1 MPPQQFSC
9 GFYFWYVVEGEW
21 RRGSSW
27 NDAIS
32 CPIQIPNLGR
42 LSTHTATNEKK
53 SSSYHSYPFK
63 NNTRAPGPIEQGRRT
78 IASVCLLLHTHTD
91 TRSRSSLVVDP
102 SLYVYSYALNDSWLF
117 DRWKP
122 VGAFGLGFRRRC
134 AIMKNS
140 LHWPAAQMPT
150 VGTARNV
157 PGIEIICDH
166 GYCLLLFIYLFIY
179 LFVCLFPLHRSAGI
193 CLSWWMTELPLRTT
207 TLKSL
212 STPAGPTLSWM
223 SRFSACASSQTNWR
237 TLTMA
242 WTSSGMVIH
251 SSFKLTQLQSE
262 SKQIL
267 LLFLF

>member
-21 RRGSSW
+21 RMGSSW

-78 IASVCLLLHTHTD
+78 IASVCLLLHKHTD

-102 SLYVYSYALNDSWLF
+102 SLYVCSYALNDSWLF

-179 LFVCLFPLHRSAGI
+179 LFVCFLCTDPQVFAYRDEWRS
-193 CLSWWMTELPLRTT
+193 CRSEQQPWSHSRRQ
-207 TLKSL
+207 
-212 STPAGPTLSWM
+212 PAQHCREWADFQP
-223 SRFSACASSQTNWR
+223 APHHKQTGER
-237 TLTMA
+237 
-242 WTSSGMVIH
+242 
-251 SSFKLTQLQSE
+251 LQWHGRRVGW
-262 SKQIL
+262 
-267 LLFLF
+267 